1 MSAVA
6 TSSAGVTEAMIHAQ
20 LAAIE
25 ESGWGYRFKFFQP
38 RNLAF
43 WVYLWLL
50 ILGGA
55 SMLSDLGNVFGAY
68 QGAVVTGYVV
78 FALYTVPFWLFINHL
93 DRYDSIPGRVATIA
107 FLWGGIIATF
117 VLAIKANDAVLTLYG
132 KAFGQAWVLDW
143 GPGLTA
149 PFTEEIA
156 KGAGLVLLIVLAPRV
171 VRSAFDG
178 FILGAFIGLGFQVFE
193 DVSYVINA
201 AGSQF
206 GANQGGAAL
215 QTIVM
220 RSVVGITSHT
230 LYSALFCMGLVWL
243 IGRPTEPARRLR
255 GLAFM
260 VLAMLIHGVW
270 DAMAAL
276 SGGSGVMTVLS
287 FVVVPVFAI
296 IVFVVALKWSSE
308 RPHHWMHDLMAPEAV
323 RGSITGDELA
333 VLSGSHRQRKAYV
346 KAAKGHKSH
355 AHARH
360 VLTAATDLAKQ
371 LAFSNGADT
380 PDVEFARAEVER
392 VRVAPASHG
401 QH

>member
-1 MSAVA
+1 MSTVV
-6 TSSAGVTEAMIHAQ
+6 TSSAGVTEAMIGAQ
-20 LAAIE
+20 RAAIE

-50 ILGGA
+50 ILGGTSA
-55 SMLSDLGNVFGAY
+55 LSDVGNVFGAY
-68 QGAVVTGYVV
+68 QGAVVTAYVV
-78 FALYTVPFWLFINHL
+78 FALYTVPFWLLINHL

-107 FLWGGIIATF
+107 FLWGGVIATF
-117 VLAIKANDAVLTLYG
+117 VLAIKANDAVLSLYG

-156 KGAGLVLLIVLAPRV
+156 KGAGLVLLIVLAPRI

-215 QTIVM
+215 QVIVT
-220 RSVVGITSHT
+220 RSVVGIASHS

-260 VLAMLIHGVW
+260 ALAMLIHGLW
-270 DAMAAL
+270 DATSAV
-276 SGGSGVMTVLS
+276 SGGSGVMTILTLVMI
-287 FVVVPVFAI
+287 PVFAI
-296 IVFVVALKWSSE
+296 VAFIVALKWSSE
-308 RPHHWMHDLMAPEAV
+308 RPHHWMHDLLAPEVV
-323 RGSITGDELA
+323 RGTITDDELA
-333 VLSGSHRQRKAYV
+333 VLSGSHKQRKAYV
-346 KAAKGHKSH
+346 KAAKGHRSH
-355 AHARH
+355 QHARH
-360 VLTAATDLAKQ
+360 VLTAVTDLGKQ
-371 LAFSNGADT
+371 LALSDGADT
-380 PDVEFARAEVER
+380 PDVEFSRAEVDR
-392 VRVAPASHG
+392 VRIG
-401 QH
+401 TGT